1 MKSVKLKN
9 SKADLELFSRPMS
22 LQLDAEALKRL
33 ILVGDKVLIK
43 PRAPRDKTG
52 SGLFLPPGVEE
63 QEKLQSGYVI
73 RTGPGYA
80 LPAQEDP
87 DESWKP
93 GSGGVKYM
101 PLEAAA
107 GDLAVYLQRN
117 AWEIEF
123 NKEKYVIVPHQAI
136 LLLAREE
143 D

>member
-1 MKSVKLKN
+1 MVG
-9 SKADLELFSRPMS
+9 LELFSRPMS

-33 ILVGDKVLIK
+33 IVVGDKVLIK

-93 GSGGVKYM
+93 GSGGLKYM
-101 PLEAAA
+101 PLEATA

-136 LLLAREE
+136 LLLVRDE